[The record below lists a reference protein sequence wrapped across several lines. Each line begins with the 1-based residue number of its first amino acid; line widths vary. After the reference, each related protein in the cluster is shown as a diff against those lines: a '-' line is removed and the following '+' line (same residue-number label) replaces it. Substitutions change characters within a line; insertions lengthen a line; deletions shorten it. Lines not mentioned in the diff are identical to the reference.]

1 MYNNYGENQSNLK
14 FLFVFPM
21 KKYQGNGACCCS
33 LWQMVIRRDSRVSTV
48 PMPATP
54 TQPQVCQ
61 QLPARK
67 VPNEPPVK

>member
-14 FLFVFPM
+14 FLFVFSM
-21 KKYQGNGACCCS
+21 KKYQGNRACCCS

-54 TQPQVCQ
+54 AQPRSASNCRRGRS
-61 QLPARK
+61 PMNRR
-67 VPNEPPVK
+67 

>member
-14 FLFVFPM
+14 FLFAFSM
-21 KKYQGNGACCCS
+21 KKYQGNRACCCS

-54 TQPQVCQ
+54 T
-61 QLPARK
+61 
-67 VPNEPPVK
+67 